1 MCNVCGCGDGET
13 RIENP
18 VRPGPAHSH
27 DHPPGHTHSHDHT
40 DSHDHRDPRQ
50 SDLHFGAGPARVHVA
65 GFSQTEIVQ
74 IERNILS
81 KNDRYAENNRQYLA
95 GRGVLTLNLVSSPG
109 SGKTTLLTTTI
120 RALVDEVAVAVI
132 EGDQETVKDAERIR
146 ETGATAI
153 QINTGRGCHLD
164 AHMVGHAL
172 EKLALEARSVLF
184 VENVGNLVCPASF
197 DLGEDHKVAILAVTE
212 GEDKPL
218 KYPEMFAVSDLMILN
233 KIDLLPYLEFDV
245 ERCIE
250 YARRVN
256 PEIEIIQ
263 LSATTGKG
271 IDEWLGWI
279 DRRRKTRVDT
289 GINQRDSISGAPA
302 RGQPL

>member
-1 MCNVCGCGDGET
+1 M
-13 RIENP
+13 
-18 VRPGPAHSH
+18 
-27 DHPPGHTHSHDHT
+27 
-40 DSHDHRDPRQ
+40 
-50 SDLHFGAGPARVHVA
+50 AGL
-65 GFSQTEIVQ
+65 SQTEMVR

-81 KNDRYAENNRQYLA
+81 KNDGYAESNRQYLTGKEILA
-95 GRGVLTLNLVSSPG
+95 LNLVSSPG

-120 RALVDEVAVAVI
+120 RALMDDVAVAVI
-132 EGDQETVKDAERIR
+132 EGDQETVHDAERIR

-172 EKLALEARSVLF
+172 EKLALETGSVLF

-218 KYPEMFAVSDLMILN
+218 KYPDMFAVSDLMILN

-245 ERCIE
+245 KRCIE
-250 YARRVN
+250 YARRIN
-256 PEIEIIQ
+256 PDIEIIQ
-263 LSATTGKG
+263 LSATTGEG
-271 IDEWLGWI
+271 VDRWLDWI
-279 DRRRKTRVDT
+279 NRHRKTRTGT
-289 GINQRDSISGAPA
+289 GIRHKAPVLDASVPDRQR
-302 RGQPL
+302 